1 MILAFNQITQNNAE
15 YGLKKLNVIK
25 EINLQLKI
33 SPPGRLC
40 GSKLA
45 KHDGR
50 QTTRRTGVKVTD
62 GKGKARDNAGEDL
75 I

>member
-1 MILAFNQITQNNAE
+1 MILAFNQITQNNTE

-25 EINLQLKI
+25 KINLQLKI
-33 SPPGRLC
+33 SPLGRLC
-40 GSKLA
+40 GFKSKLA

-50 QTTRRTGVKVTD
+50 TGVKVTD
-62 GKGKARDNAGEDL
+62 DKGKARDNAGEDL